1 MTSQGKVKL
10 QVWSLIVIVFVLGGV
25 TGASLDRLY
34 QTKRDIT
41 PSSSSNHNSSPGRL
55 RGPGRM
61 IERMKNDLNL
71 DEEQVIRVRAI
82 LDESRKEFPPSRFAE
97 CPGYKESRERT
108 RARVREALTPEQQKR
123 YDEINA
129 QRDAEMKTQRD
140 ADAGKER

>member
-34 QTKRDIT
+34 LTKSVT
-41 PSSSSNHNSSPGRL
+41 APSSATNHGGSPGRS

-61 IERMKNDLNL
+61 LERMRKDLNL
-71 DEEQVIRVRAI
+71 NDEQVVRIRAI
-82 LDESRKEFPPSRFAE
+82 FDESRKEFPPSRFAE
-97 CPGYKESRERT
+97 CPGYKDSRERT
-108 RARVREALTPEQQKR
+108 RARVREALTLEQQKR

-129 QRDAEMKTQRD
+129 QRDAEMKAQRD
-140 ADAGKER
+140 AEAGKER

>member
-25 TGASLDRLY
+25 TGGSLDRLY
-34 QTKRDIT
+34 TTKRDIT
-41 PSSSSNHNSSPGRL
+41 PSSSTNHNSPPGRP

-61 IERMKNDLNL
+61 LERMKNDLNL
-71 DEEQVIRVRAI
+71 NEEQVVRIRAI
-82 LDESRKEFPPSRFAE
+82 FDESRKEFPPSRFAE

-123 YDEINA
+123 YDEFNA
-129 QRDAEMKTQRD
+129 QRDAEMKAQRD
-140 ADAGKER
+140 AEAGKER